1 MYWIY
6 VHMLYFN
13 KKQSNVCYLSKI
25 NGSKFAHRPLS
36 MTLTNFVLDLF
47 FKSFYLTISC
57 VAQKIWPMVQLQ
69 TNRQKVK
76 SILME
81 HKKKVPTL
89 FDTCPLHLD
98 MCSAGYRILSHYWPA
113 WLPLFYSGNH
123 HIGCLVL
130 LLPLH
135 ALSHSGADQ
144 NLDLV
149 PHLHNKHLH
158 VHNELWFSD
167 WLNQNAKILQNY
179 FTLYFRSKFEYICRL
194 QFE

>member
-1 MYWIY
+1 
-6 VHMLYFN
+6 
-13 KKQSNVCYLSKI
+13 
-25 NGSKFAHRPLS
+25 
-36 MTLTNFVLDLF
+36 
-47 FKSFYLTISC
+47 
-57 VAQKIWPMVQLQ
+57 
-69 TNRQKVK
+69 
-76 SILME
+76 ME

-113 WLPLFYSGNH
+113 WLPLFYSENH

-135 ALSHSGADQ
+135 ALSHSDADQ

-158 VHNELWFSD
+158 VHNVLWFSD

-179 FTLYFRSKFEYICRL
+179 ITLYFRSKFWIHLSFAIWIKKKETHLWPKKIIKRFVSPGTLHQVKCCHTDSFNCRIERGKL
-194 QFE
+194 KFFNFS

>member
-1 MYWIY
+1 
-6 VHMLYFN
+6 
-13 KKQSNVCYLSKI
+13 
-25 NGSKFAHRPLS
+25 
-36 MTLTNFVLDLF
+36 
-47 FKSFYLTISC
+47 
-57 VAQKIWPMVQLQ
+57 
-69 TNRQKVK
+69 
-76 SILME
+76 ME

-135 ALSHSGADQ
+135 ALLHSGADQ

-179 FTLYFRSKFEYICRL
+179 FTLYFRSKFWIHLSFAIWIKRKETHLWPKKIIKDLFPQAPCIRSNAVTLIHLTVVSRGENSSFLILVNFWILSYSHL
-194 QFE
+194 QIL

>member
-1 MYWIY
+1 
-6 VHMLYFN
+6 
-13 KKQSNVCYLSKI
+13 
-25 NGSKFAHRPLS
+25 
-36 MTLTNFVLDLF
+36 
-47 FKSFYLTISC
+47 
-57 VAQKIWPMVQLQ
+57 
-69 TNRQKVK
+69 
-76 SILME
+76 ME

-113 WLPLFYSGNH
+113 WLPLFYSENH

-135 ALSHSGADQ
+135 ALSHSDADQ

-179 FTLYFRSKFEYICRL
+179 ITLYFRSKFWIHLSFAIWIKRKETHLWPKKIIKDLFPQAPCIRSNAVTLIHLTVVSRGENSSFLILVHFWILSYSHL
-194 QFE
+194 QIL

>member
-1 MYWIY
+1 
-6 VHMLYFN
+6 
-13 KKQSNVCYLSKI
+13 
-25 NGSKFAHRPLS
+25 
-36 MTLTNFVLDLF
+36 
-47 FKSFYLTISC
+47 
-57 VAQKIWPMVQLQ
+57 
-69 TNRQKVK
+69 
-76 SILME
+76 ME

-113 WLPLFYSGNH
+113 WLPLFYSENH

-135 ALSHSGADQ
+135 VLSHSDADQ

-179 FTLYFRSKFEYICRL
+179 FTLYFRSKFWIHLSFAIWIKRKETHLWPKKIIKDLFPQAPLHQVKCCHTDSFNCRIERGKL
-194 QFE
+194 NFLNFR